1 VTDVSPPHQETRI
14 HIEVRKPTMTTAT
27 TTTVGSYL
35 ATRLVQLGVTHLFG
49 LPGDY
54 NLTLLDELLAV
65 EGIDWS
71 GSTNELNAAYT
82 ADGYARAGRR
92 PGAVVT
98 THGVGELS
106 AINGIA
112 GSYAEDVPVVH
123 LVGMPSR
130 AAMDR
135 GAPLHHTLLDG
146 DFLRFARMSREVTAA
161 QAILDRQTAAQEIDR
176 VLLVA
181 LNTSKPVYLGVPLD
195 VANAPVLSQPLRIP
209 LRSAGSEPAAVEE
222 FRRALEVRFAGEKG
236 ITVLA
241 GPRIHRRGLETLVA
255 GLAGLPGVRVASQPG
270 SNALLD
276 EDHPASLGT
285 YFGAATRSDE
295 AREAIDNAS
304 LLVMAGTVESD
315 FTTGSFTH
323 SYDSAVAVELTVDH
337 ARIGRA
343 VYHGV
348 RLEDSLQVLHELVSN
363 SEFADASVVALRAPG
378 SAPGGNLDEPLNH
391 ERFWAR
397 VQDWLPTST
406 TVAAEIGTAFYGAL
420 DLRLPPESDLLGQP
434 VWSSIGFTL
443 PAVLGAALARPDRRP
458 VLFIGDGAAQ
468 LTVQEL
474 GTFYARGIR
483 PVVFV
488 LNNHGYTVE
497 RLLQNPK
504 ADYQDIVPWNWTEVP
519 AALGGTDVCTAKV
532 RTARELRDALQGAS
546 DPEHAWLIEVML
558 PRMDVPRLLVQ
569 FARGKRATNATQTP
583 RTDRQVGGGS
593 LNGNGMLPL
602 VVT

>member
-1 VTDVSPPHQETRI
+1 
-14 HIEVRKPTMTTAT
+14 MTPSTT

-35 ATRLVQLGVTHLFG
+35 ATRLVQLGVTYLFG

-54 NLTLLDELLAV
+54 NLTLLDEMLAV

-92 PGAVVT
+92 PGALVT
-98 THGVGELS
+98 AHGVGELS

-123 LVGMPSR
+123 IVGMPSR
-130 AAMDR
+130 SAMER

-146 DFLRFARMSREVTAA
+146 DFLRFERMSREVTAA
-161 QAILDRQTAAQEIDR
+161 QAVLDPRTAAEEIDR
-176 VLLVA
+176 VLLIA
-181 LNTSKPVYLGVPLD
+181 LNSSKPVYLGVPLD
-195 VANAPVLSQPLRIP
+195 VANAPVLGEPLRIP
-209 LRSAGSEPAAVEE
+209 LRCTGSEPAAVEA
-222 FRRALEVRFAGEKG
+222 FRTALERRFAGEKG

-241 GPRIHRRGLETLVA
+241 GPRVHRRGLETLVA
-255 GLAGLPGVRVASQPG
+255 ELAGLPGVRVASQPG

-276 EDHPASLGT
+276 EVNPASLGT

-295 AREAIDNAS
+295 ARDTIDNAS

-323 SYDSAVAVELTVDH
+323 RYDSALAVELTIDH

-343 VYHGV
+343 VYPGV
-348 RLEDSLQVLHELVSN
+348 RLGDSLRVLHELVSR
-363 SEFADASVVALRAPG
+363 SQFVGASAVALTAPASVPG
-378 SAPGGNLDEPLNH
+378 ANLDEPLNH

-397 VQDWLPTST
+397 VQDWLPPST
-406 TVAAEIGTAFYGAL
+406 TVAAEIGTALYGAL

-443 PAVLGAALARPDRRP
+443 PALLGAALARPDRRP
-458 VLFIGDGAAQ
+458 VLFIGDGSAQ

-488 LNNHGYTVE
+488 LNNDGYTVE
-497 RLLQNPK
+497 RLLQSPT
-504 ADYQDIVPWNWTEVP
+504 ADYQDIVQWNWTELP

-532 RTARELRDALQGAS
+532 GTVRELRDALQGAS

-558 PRMDVPRLLVQ
+558 PRMDVPRLLVEL
-569 FARGKRATNATQTP
+569 AHGKRATNSTASK
-583 RTDRQVGGGS
+583 D
-593 LNGNGMLPL
+593 
-602 VVT
+602 

>member
-1 VTDVSPPHQETRI
+1 VTDANPPHQETRI
-14 HIEVRKPTMTTAT
+14 HIEVRKRTMTIATT

-92 PGAVVT
+92 PGALVT
-98 THGVGELS
+98 AHGVGELS

-123 LVGMPSR
+123 IVGMPSR
-130 AAMDR
+130 AAMER

-161 QAILDRQTAAQEIDR
+161 QAVLDPRTAAQEIDR
-176 VLLVA
+176 VLLIA
-181 LNTSKPVYLGVPLD
+181 LNTSKPVYLGVPQD
-195 VANAPVLSQPLRIP
+195 VANAPVLYHPLRIP
-209 LRSAGSEPAAVEE
+209 LRCVGSEPAAVEA
-222 FRRALEVRFAGEKG
+222 FRKALEVRFAGEKG

-241 GPRIHRRGLETLVA
+241 GARIRRPGLETMVA
-255 GLAGLPGVRVASQPG
+255 ELAGLPGVRVASQPG
-270 SNALLD
+270 SKALLD
-276 EDHPASLGT
+276 EDHPAGLGT

-295 AREAIDNAS
+295 AREAIDTAS

-323 SYDSAVAVELTVDH
+323 RYDSAHAVELAVGH
-337 ARIGRA
+337 ARIGPV
-343 VYHGV
+343 VYPGV
-348 RLEDSLQVLHELVSN
+348 RLEDSLAVLHQLVSK
-363 SEFADASVVALRAPG
+363 SQFADASAVALTAPA
-378 SAPGGNLDEPLNH
+378 SVPAGNLAEPVNH

-397 VQDWLPTST
+397 VQDWLPAST

-434 VWSSIGFTL
+434 VWSSIGFAL

-458 VLFIGDGAAQ
+458 VLFIGDGSAQ

-488 LNNHGYTVE
+488 LNNDGYTVE
-497 RLLQNPK
+497 RLLQSPN
-504 ADYQDIVPWNWTEVP
+504 ADYQDIVAWNWTELP
-519 AALGGTDVCTAKV
+519 AALGGTDVRTAKV
-532 RTARELRDALQGAS
+532 CTVGELQNALQGAS

-558 PRMDVPRLLVQ
+558 PRMDVPRLLVEL
-569 FARGKRATNATQTP
+569 ARGKRATN
-583 RTDRQVGGGS
+583 
-593 LNGNGMLPL
+593 
-602 VVT
+602 

>member
-1 VTDVSPPHQETRI
+1 
-14 HIEVRKPTMTTAT
+14 MTPSTT

-82 ADGYARAGRR
+82 ADGYARVGRR
-92 PGAVVT
+92 PGALVT
-98 THGVGELS
+98 AHGVGELS

-123 LVGMPSR
+123 IVGMPSR
-130 AAMDR
+130 AAMER
-135 GAPLHHTLLDG
+135 RAPLHHTLLDG
-146 DFLRFARMSREVTAA
+146 DFLRFERMSREVTAA
-161 QAILDRQTAAQEIDR
+161 QAVLDPRTAAREIDR
-176 VLLVA
+176 VLQVA

-195 VANAPVLSQPLRIP
+195 VANAPILGAPLRIP
-209 LRSAGSEPAAVEE
+209 LRCTGSEPGAVEE
-222 FRRALEVRFAGEKG
+222 FRQALERRFAGEKG

-255 GLAGLPGVRVASQPG
+255 ELAALPGVRIASQPG
-270 SNALLD
+270 SRALLD

-285 YFGAATRSDE
+285 YLGAATRSDE
-295 AREAIDNAS
+295 ARDAIDNGS
-304 LLVMAGTVESD
+304 LLVLAGTVQSD

-323 SYDSAVAVELTVDH
+323 GYDSALAVELTVDH

-343 VYHGV
+343 VYPGV
-348 RLEDSLQVLHELVSN
+348 RLEDSLQVLHQLVNKSH
-363 SEFADASVVALRAPG
+363 FADASPIALTAPA
-378 SAPGGNLDEPLNH
+378 SVPGANLDEPLNH
-391 ERFWAR
+391 ERFWAL
-397 VQDWLPTST
+397 VQDWLPAST
-406 TVAAEIGTAFYGAL
+406 TVAAETGTAFYGAL

-458 VLFIGDGAAQ
+458 VLFIGDGSAQ

-474 GTFYARGIR
+474 GTFYARGVR

-488 LNNHGYTVE
+488 LNNDGYTVE
-497 RLLQNPK
+497 RLLQSPK
-504 ADYQDIVPWNWTEVP
+504 ADYQDIVAWNWTVLP
-519 AALGGTDVCTAKV
+519 AALGGTNVRTAKV
-532 RTARELRDALQGAS
+532 RTVRELQDALQGAS
-546 DPEHAWLIEVML
+546 DPEHAWLIEVIL
-558 PRMDVPRLLVQ
+558 PRMDVPHRLLGL
-569 FARGKRATNATQTP
+569 ARGKRATNSTASE
-583 RTDRQVGGGS
+583 D
-593 LNGNGMLPL
+593 
-602 VVT
+602 

>member
-1 VTDVSPPHQETRI
+1 
-14 HIEVRKPTMTTAT
+14 MTTAT
-27 TTTVGSYL
+27 TTTTVGAYL
-35 ATRLVQLGVTHLFG
+35 ATRLVQLGVSHLFG

-54 NLTLLDELLAV
+54 NLTLLDELLTV

-82 ADGYARAGRR
+82 ADGYARVGRR
-92 PGAVVT
+92 PGALVT
-98 THGVGELS
+98 AHGVGELS

-123 LVGMPSR
+123 IVGMPSR
-130 AAMDR
+130 ASMER

-146 DFLRFARMSREVTAA
+146 DFLRFERMFREVTAA
-161 QAILDRQTAAQEIDR
+161 QAILDPRTAAQEIDR
-176 VLLVA
+176 VLLTA
-181 LNTSKPVYLGVPLD
+181 LNASKPVYLGVPLD
-195 VANAPVLSQPLRIP
+195 VANAPVLGHPLRIS
-209 LRSAGSEPAAVEE
+209 LRCAGSEPAAVEA
-222 FRRALEVRFAGEKG
+222 FRKALELRFAGEKG
-236 ITVLA
+236 ITMLA
-241 GPRIHRRGLETLVA
+241 GPRIHRRGLETMVA
-255 GLAGLPGVRVASQPG
+255 ELAALAGVRVASQPG

-276 EDHPASLGT
+276 EHHPASLGT
-285 YFGAATRSDE
+285 YSGAATRSHE

-323 SYDSAVAVELTVDH
+323 RYDSALAVELAVDH

-343 VYHGV
+343 VYPGV
-348 RLEDSLQVLHELVSN
+348 RLEDSLAVLHQLVSE
-363 SEFADASVVALRAPG
+363 SQFADASAVALTAPA
-378 SAPGGNLDEPLNH
+378 SVPGGNLDESLNH

-397 VQDWLPTST
+397 VQDWLPPST
-406 TVAAEIGTAFYGAL
+406 TVAAEIGTALYGVL

-458 VLFIGDGAAQ
+458 VLFIGDGSAQ

-488 LNNHGYTVE
+488 LNNDGYTVE
-497 RLLQNPK
+497 RLLQSPN
-504 ADYQDIVPWNWTEVP
+504 ADYQDIVAWNWTELP
-519 AALGGTDVCTAKV
+519 AALGGTDVRTAKV
-532 RTARELRDALQGAS
+532 RTVRELQDALQGAS
-546 DPEHAWLIEVML
+546 DPEHAWLIEVIL
-558 PRMDVPRLLVQ
+558 PRMDVPHRLLGL
-569 FARGKRATNATQTP
+569 ARGKTATNSTAAE
-583 RTDRQVGGGS
+583 D
-593 LNGNGMLPL
+593 
-602 VVT
+602 

>member
-1 VTDVSPPHQETRI
+1 
-14 HIEVRKPTMTTAT
+14 MTTATT

-35 ATRLVQLGVTHLFG
+35 ATRLVQLGVSHLFG

-54 NLTLLDELLAV
+54 NLTLLDELLSV

-82 ADGYARAGRR
+82 ADGYARVGRR
-92 PGAVVT
+92 PGALVT
-98 THGVGELS
+98 AHGVGELS

-123 LVGMPSR
+123 IVGMPSR
-130 AAMDR
+130 AAMER

-146 DFLRFARMSREVTAA
+146 DFLRFERMSREVTAA
-161 QAILDRQTAAQEIDR
+161 QAVLDPRTAAHEIDR
-176 VLLVA
+176 VLQIA

-195 VANAPVLSQPLRIP
+195 VANAPVLSEPLRIP
-209 LRSAGSEPAAVEE
+209 LRCVGSEPAAVEE
-222 FRRALEVRFAGEKG
+222 FRKALENRFAGEKG
-236 ITVLA
+236 ITMLA
-241 GPRIHRRGLETLVA
+241 GPRIHRRGLEAMVA
-255 GLAGLPGVRVASQPG
+255 ELAGLPGVRVASQPG

-295 AREAIDNAS
+295 ARDAIDNAS

-323 SYDSAVAVELTVDH
+323 RYDSALAVELGVDH
-337 ARIGRA
+337 ARIGPA
-343 VYHGV
+343 VYPGV
-348 RLEDSLQVLHELVSN
+348 RLEDSLSVLHQLVSQ
-363 SEFADASVVALRAPG
+363 SQFADAGAVALTAPP
-378 SAPGGNLDEPLNH
+378 SVPAGNLDEPLNH

-397 VQDWLPTST
+397 VQDWIPAST

-420 DLRLPPESDLLGQP
+420 DLRLPSESDLLGQP

-488 LNNHGYTVE
+488 LNNDGYTVE
-497 RLLQNPK
+497 RLLQTPN
-504 ADYQDIVPWNWTEVP
+504 ADYQDIVAWNWTELP
-519 AALGGTDVCTAKV
+519 AALGGTHVRTAKV
-532 RTARELRDALQGAS
+532 CTIGELQDALQGAS
-546 DPEHAWLIEVML
+546 DPEHAWLIEVIL
-558 PRMDVPRLLVQ
+558 PRMDVPHRLLGL
-569 FARGKRATNATQTP
+569 ARGKRATNSTASE
-583 RTDRQVGGGS
+583 D
-593 LNGNGMLPL
+593 
-602 VVT
+602 

>member
-1 VTDVSPPHQETRI
+1 
-14 HIEVRKPTMTTAT
+14 MTAATT

-35 ATRLVQLGVTHLFG
+35 ATRLVQLGVSHLFG

-92 PGAVVT
+92 LGALVT
-98 THGVGELS
+98 AHGVGELS

-123 LVGMPSR
+123 IVGMPSR
-130 AAMDR
+130 AAIER
-135 GAPLHHTLLDG
+135 RAPLHHTLLDG

-161 QAILDRQTAAQEIDR
+161 QAILDPRTAAHEIDR
-176 VLLVA
+176 VLQVA
-181 LNTSKPVYLGVPLD
+181 QNTSKPVYLGVPLD
-195 VANAPVLSQPLRIP
+195 VANAPVLAHPLRIP
-209 LRSAGSEPAAVEE
+209 LGCMGSEPGAVEA
-222 FRRALEVRFAGEKG
+222 FRQALERRFAGEKG

-241 GPRIHRRGLETLVA
+241 GPRIHRRGLETMLA
-255 GLAGLPGVRVASQPG
+255 ELAGLPGVRVACQPG
-270 SNALLD
+270 TKALL
-276 EDHPASLGT
+276 EENHPASLGK
-285 YFGAATRSDE
+285 YSGAATRSEE
-295 AREAIDNAS
+295 ARQAIDNAS
-304 LLVMAGTVESD
+304 LMVLAGTVESD

-323 SYDSAVAVELTVDH
+323 RYDSGRAVELTVDH

-343 VYHGV
+343 VYPGV
-348 RLEDSLQVLHELVSN
+348 RLEDSLQVLHQLVGKSQ
-363 SEFADASVVALRAPG
+363 FADASPIAPAAPA
-378 SAPGGNLDEPLNH
+378 SVPGGNLDEPLNH

-397 VQDWLPTST
+397 VQDWLPAST
-406 TVAAEIGTAFYGAL
+406 TVAAEIGTALYGVL

-443 PAVLGAALARPDRRP
+443 PAVLGAALARPDRRA
-458 VLFIGDGAAQ
+458 VLFIGDGSAQ

-488 LNNHGYTVE
+488 LNNNGYTVE
-497 RLLQNPK
+497 RLLQSPN
-504 ADYQDIVPWNWTEVP
+504 ADYQDIVQWNWTELP
-519 AALGGTDVCTAKV
+519 AALGGTDVRTAKV
-532 RTARELRDALQGAS
+532 RTVRELRDALQGAS
-546 DPEHAWLIEVML
+546 DPDHAWLIEVML
-558 PRMDVPRLLVQ
+558 PQMDVPRLLVEL
-569 FARGKRATNATQTP
+569 AKGKRATKSTASKENAA
-583 RTDRQVGGGS
+583 GGLHS
-593 LNGNGMLPL
+593 AERRP
-602 VVT
+602 

>member
-1 VTDVSPPHQETRI
+1 
-14 HIEVRKPTMTTAT
+14 MTTATT

-82 ADGYARAGRR
+82 ADGYARVGRR
-92 PGAVVT
+92 LGALVT
-98 THGVGELS
+98 AHGVGELS

-123 LVGMPSR
+123 IVGMPSR
-130 AAMDR
+130 AAMER
-135 GAPLHHTLLDG
+135 RAPLHHTLLDG

-161 QAILDRQTAAQEIDR
+161 QAVLDPRTAAQEIDR
-176 VLLVA
+176 VLQVA
-181 LNTSKPVYLGVPLD
+181 LNTSKPVYLGVPVD
-195 VANAPVLSQPLRIP
+195 VANAPVLGVPLRIP
-209 LRSAGSEPAAVEE
+209 LRCMGSEPAAVEA
-222 FRRALEVRFAGEKG
+222 FRIALERRFTGEKG
-236 ITVLA
+236 ITMLA
-241 GPRIHRRGLETLVA
+241 GPRIHRRGLETVVA
-255 GLAGLPGVRVASQPG
+255 ELAALPGVRVASQPG

-276 EDHPASLGT
+276 EDHAASLGT
-285 YFGAATRSDE
+285 YSGAATRSDE
-295 AREAIDNAS
+295 ARDAIDNAS

-323 SYDSAVAVELTVDH
+323 RYNSALAVELTIDH
-337 ARIGRA
+337 ARVGRS
-343 VYHGV
+343 VYPGV
-348 RLEDSLQVLHELVSN
+348 RLEDSLQVLHELVSR
-363 SEFADASVVALRAPG
+363 SQFADASAIALTAPA
-378 SAPGGNLDEPLNH
+378 SVPGVNLDEPLNH

-397 VQDWLPTST
+397 VQDWLAPST
-406 TVAAEIGTAFYGAL
+406 TVAAEIGTALYGAL
-420 DLRLPPESDLLGQP
+420 DLRLPPDSDLLGQP

-458 VLFIGDGAAQ
+458 VLFIGDGSAQ

-488 LNNHGYTVE
+488 LNNDGYTVE
-497 RLLQNPK
+497 RLLQSPQ
-504 ADYQDIVPWNWTEVP
+504 ADYQDIVPWNWTELP
-519 AALGGTDVCTAKV
+519 AALGGVDVRTAKV
-532 RTARELRDALQGAS
+532 RTVRELRDALQDAS
-546 DPEHAWLIEVML
+546 DPEHASLIEVVL
-558 PRMDVPRLLVQ
+558 PRMDVPRLLVEL
-569 FARGKRATNATQTP
+569 ARGGRATNSTASK
-583 RTDRQVGGGS
+583 D
-593 LNGNGMLPL
+593 
-602 VVT
+602 

>member
-1 VTDVSPPHQETRI
+1 
-14 HIEVRKPTMTTAT
+14 MTIATT

-82 ADGYARAGRR
+82 ADGYARVGRR

-98 THGVGELS
+98 AHGVGELS

-123 LVGMPSR
+123 MVGMPSR
-130 AAMDR
+130 AAMER

-146 DFLRFARMSREVTAA
+146 DFLRFERMSREVTAA
-161 QAILDRQTAAQEIDR
+161 QAVLDPRTAAQEIDR
-176 VLLVA
+176 VLLIA
-181 LNTSKPVYLGVPLD
+181 LNMSKPVYLGVPQD
-195 VANAPVLSQPLRIP
+195 VANAPVLSEP
-209 LRSAGSEPAAVEE
+209 LRSPLRCIDSEPAAVEA
-222 FRRALEVRFAGEKG
+222 FRKALELRLAGEKG

-241 GPRIHRRGLETLVA
+241 GPRIRRRGLETMVSE
-255 GLAGLPGVRVASQPG
+255 LAGLPGVRVASQPG

-323 SYDSAVAVELTVDH
+323 RYDSALAVELAVDH

-343 VYHGV
+343 VYLGV
-348 RLEDSLQVLHELVSN
+348 RLEDSLAVLHQLVSE
-363 SEFADASVVALRAPG
+363 SRFADASAVALTAPA
-378 SAPGGNLDEPLNH
+378 SVPRGNLDEPVNH
-391 ERFWAR
+391 ERFWAK
-397 VQDWLPTST
+397 VQDWLPAST
-406 TVAAEIGTAFYGAL
+406 TVAAEIGTALYGAL
-420 DLRLPPESDLLGQP
+420 DLRLPPESDLLSQP
-434 VWSSIGFTL
+434 LWSSIGFTL

-458 VLFIGDGAAQ
+458 VLFIGDGSAQ

-488 LNNHGYTVE
+488 LNNDGYTVE
-497 RLLQNPK
+497 RLLQSPN
-504 ADYQDIVPWNWTEVP
+504 ADYQDIVGWNWTELP
-519 AALGGTDVCTAKV
+519 AAFGGTDVRTAKV
-532 RTARELRDALQGAS
+532 CTVGELQDALQGAS

-558 PRMDVPRLLVQ
+558 PRMDVPRLLVEL
-569 FARGKRATNATQTP
+569 ARGKRAT
-583 RTDRQVGGGS
+583 S
-593 LNGNGMLPL
+593 
-602 VVT
+602 